1 MHLPRGARDLELLKW
16 IGVILPIVFIWVFEL
31 VRFFVVEENVSGTE
45 TNVVSALVMAGAVVL
60 FGMGMAALIDRTE
73 RELVRQN
80 RDLTATR
87 AASAAVRGDRPLGE
101 ALDEA
106 LDGLVRE
113 TGAVAGIVRVPQ
125 PEGGEFVRRQPM
137 HIPAGLDW
145 AAALLDEDP
154 PGHPEGPRY
163 SERRELDTILLDL
176 PLVRRGSHLGA
187 LRLVFHPAQRPDLSE
202 EALLDIGEELATAIR
217 LARLVDDLRR
227 RERERA
233 ALYEVALQLTERR
246 ETRPALDGIAAH
258 ARELL
263 AADRA
268 VVCLVEPS
276 GVARAGLM
284 AERRALAEDG
294 SVCTMAHLDEGVG
307 FHRDPLCP
315 ARLDRD
321 GVRWMAR
328 PLRSAEG
335 QLGELCV
342 VREHGPDFSEADR
355 SLLTALADMAA
366 IAVTTAR
373 LKEAEQ
379 QWTIVAE
386 RDRIARELHDS
397 LAQVLGH
404 IHLRLRDVE
413 TRLDGAAPIIG
424 AELSDLAGVADE
436 AYRDVREAI
445 LGLRETISSEGGLEG
460 ALREY
465 IAKYARQTGIK
476 ASLACDETA
485 RTALPPRAEVQLLR
499 VVQEALTNV
508 RKHAGASRVVVR
520 MRCPDGMPIVEVED
534 DGRGFDPAGVG
545 ASFSG
550 GFGLSSMRERVEQV
564 GGTLELHTSPGSGTR
579 IVVRLQPEDPR
590 VTPATASPDPAGR

>member
-31 VRFFVVEENVSGTE
+31 VRFFVVEESVGGTE
-45 TNVVSALVMAGAVVL
+45 THVVSALVMAGAVVL

-87 AASAAVRGDRPLGE
+87 AVSEAVRGNRPLPE
-101 ALDEA
+101 ALDDA
-106 LDGLVRE
+106 LEGLARE
-113 TGAVAGIVRVPQ
+113 TGAVAGAIRVPQ
-125 PEGGEFVRRQPM
+125 ADDRELVTRQPRTV
-137 HIPAGLDW
+137 PAGLDW
-145 AAALLDEDP
+145 VGALLDEPASTRAD
-154 PGHPEGPRY
+154 GPRY
-163 SERRELDTILLDL
+163 SERRELDTTLLDL
-176 PLVRRGSHLGA
+176 PLASRGQRLGS

-202 EALLDIGEELATAIR
+202 EALSDIADELATAVR
-217 LARLVDDLRR
+217 LNRLVEDLRG

-233 ALYEVALQLTERR
+233 ALYEVALQLTERS
-246 ETRPALDGIAAH
+246 ETRPALDSIAEH

-263 AADRA
+263 VADRA
-268 VVCLVEPS
+268 VVCLTEPDAATRS
-276 GVARAGLM
+276 RHA
-284 AERRALAEDG
+284 AERLALADDG
-294 SVCTMAHLDEGVG
+294 SVCLLAHAGDELG
-307 FHRDPLCP
+307 HRNPLCP
-315 ARLDRD
+315 VQTEREGAH
-321 GVRWMAR
+321 WMAR
-328 PLRSAEG
+328 PLRSAQG
-335 QLGELCV
+335 HLGELCV
-342 VREHGPDFSEADR
+342 VREHGPAFSDADR
-355 SLLTALADMAA
+355 SLLAALADMAA

-404 IHLRLRDVE
+404 IHLRLRDIE

-424 AELSDLAGVADE
+424 AELADLAGVADE

-476 ASLACDETA
+476 ASLVCDETA
-485 RTALPPRAEVQLLR
+485 RAALPPRAEVQLLR

-508 RKHAGASRVVVR
+508 RKHAGATRVVVR
-520 MRCPDGMPIVEVED
+520 MRCPGGMPIVEVED
-534 DGRGFDPAGVG
+534 DGSGFDPSRLAT
-545 ASFSG
+545 SFSG
-550 GFGLSSMRERVEQV
+550 GFGLTSMRERVEQV
-564 GGTLELHTSPGSGTR
+564 GGTLELHTAPGEGTR
-579 IVVRLQPEDPR
+579 IVVRLQPEDAR
-590 VTPATASPDPAGR
+590 VAPTPASPDPAGR